1 MEKMTDEEIARELS
15 SMSADQVRNIQ
26 KQYGKMFPED
36 KHFLTMCTIAIA
48 EKEEEKNRS
57 EFVKLLLEEKKNAP
71 DSELLIAKSRMC
83 RWNTKTAKVKGWI

>member
-26 KQYGKMFPED
+26 KQYGKMFHED

-71 DSELLIAKSRMC
+71 DSAATPSQGNGTRQH
-83 RWNTKTAKVKGWI
+83 A

>member
-71 DSELLIAKSRMC
+71 DSAATPAQGNGTRQH
-83 RWNTKTAKVKGWI
+83 A

>member
-36 KHFLTMCTIAIA
+36 K
-48 EKEEEKNRS
+48 NRS

-71 DSELLIAKSRMC
+71 DSAATPSQGNGTRQH
-83 RWNTKTAKVKGWI
+83 A

>member
-1 MEKMTDEEIARELS
+1 MTDEEIARELS

-48 EKEEEKNRS
+48 ERKRRRTVAS
-57 EFVKLLLEEKKNAP
+57 L
-71 DSELLIAKSRMC
+71 
-83 RWNTKTAKVKGWI
+83 

>member
-57 EFVKLLLEEKKNAP
+57 EFVKLLLE
-71 DSELLIAKSRMC
+71 
-83 RWNTKTAKVKGWI
+83 

>member
-36 KHFLTMCTIAIA
+36 KHFLTMCTIAI
-48 EKEEEKNRS
+48 EKRKRRRTVAS
-57 EFVKLLLEEKKNAP
+57 L
-71 DSELLIAKSRMC
+71 
-83 RWNTKTAKVKGWI
+83 